1 MGCWGKR
8 TFKVGRGRIM
18 DLNDKVAIVTGGGR
32 GIGRAIALKLAEDGA
47 TVVVSDIL
55 AKEAEAVAGEIK
67 AAGGKSL
74 AVVADVSQA
83 ADVARMVEETIK
95 ACGRIDILVNNAG
108 IARDKLL
115 LRMSEEDWDRVLDV
129 DLKSVFL
136 CTKAVLRH
144 MIKKRWGR
152 VINLASISGL
162 VGNPGQANYAS
173 AKAGIIGFTRTVARE
188 VGSRGITVN
197 AVAPGS
203 IETEM
208 TRQLEEEWKEELK
221 KRIPLGYFGSPRDV
235 AGAVA
240 FLASD
245 EAGYIT
251 GQVLGVDGG
260 M

>member
-1 MGCWGKR
+1 MN
-8 TFKVGRGRIM
+8 
-18 DLNDKVAIVTGGGR
+18 LSDKVAIVTGAGR
-32 GIGRAIALKLAEDGA
+32 GIGHAIALKLAEDGA
-47 TVVVSDIL
+47 TVAVSDIL

-74 AVVADVSQA
+74 AVMADVSLA
-83 ADVARMVEETIK
+83 ADVTRLVEAAIK

-115 LRMSEEDWDRVLDV
+115 VRMSEEDWDRVLDV

-136 CTKAVLRH
+136 CTKAVLRP
-144 MIKKRWGR
+144 MLKQRWGR
-152 VINLASISGL
+152 IISLSSIAG
-162 VGNPGQANYAS
+162 VTGNPGQANYAS
-173 AKAGIIGFTRTVARE
+173 AKAGVIGFTRTVARE
-188 VGSRGITVN
+188 VGSHGITAN
-197 AVAPGS
+197 AIAPGF
-203 IETEM
+203 IETDM
-208 TRQLEEEWKEELK
+208 TGQMKEDWRQEI
-221 KRIPLGYFGSPRDV
+221 KRNIPLGRFGTPQDV
-235 AGAVA
+235 AEAVA